1 MANSKIPREGWE
13 LTKEKLIGRGGFGEV
28 WEIKP
33 SMYGLEESSA
43 MKMLNI
49 PKDESDLDEDSIART
64 YHGYV
69 SNMVKEYEI
78 MQRLRNNPHAVPVYD
93 FQVKKDAQELL

>member
-13 LTKEKLIGRGGFGEV
+13 LTKEKPIGRGGFGEV

-93 FQVKKDAQELL
+93 LQIKKDAQELL